1 MSSDSADVQGTPPL
15 PAGQG
20 APPGPGAA
28 PEHVAILGGGATG
41 LILAYLL
48 ARDGVRV
55 TVIEAGPTAGG
66 LLSSFEPVPGVKLEH
81 YYHHFFTHDVEID
94 WLLHE
99 LGIWDQAFF
108 LKTTMGVYRD
118 GQIYDFNGAADL
130 LKFKPI
136 GLADRVR
143 FGASSLLM
151 TRWGALAEREAT
163 PALDWFKRY
172 AGPRATDAIWRPLMT
187 SKFGDAAAT
196 VPLAW
201 MAGRLRQR
209 ARSRR
214 GAVERLGYVRG
225 SMQTVV
231 DALVAALNKLGV
243 RILLG
248 TPAES
253 VLIENGRAV
262 GVRTAAGEVR
272 ADRLVSTVPTD
283 VLAALVERDRP
294 DYAASLRRIE
304 YLGAVATVLVMN
316 KPLSP
321 VYWLNVADAGFDFG
335 GVIEQTHL
343 VPASEYGGR
352 HVTYLSKYAAWD
364 DPIWKLNHEQL
375 LERQL
380 AQVDRLFKTD
390 VRAQLERSFIFRA
403 RHAAPLIGLNFYE
416 RIPAMRSPVD
426 GMFVAS
432 MAHVYPDERS
442 VNNCVRVAAAA
453 KAAMGYRG
461 VMPPPGNS
469 LAAKYGV

>member
-1 MSSDSADVQGTPPL
+1 MSAVI
-15 PAGQG
+15 
-20 APPGPGAA
+20 
-28 PEHVAILGGGATG
+28 VGGGATG
-41 LILAYLL
+41 LCLAYLL
-48 ARDGVRV
+48 ARDGVPV
-55 TVIEAGPTAGG
+55 TVVEAGPVAGG
-66 LLSSFEPVPGVKLEH
+66 LLAAFEPVPGVRLEH
-81 YYHHFFTHDVEID
+81 YYHHFFTHDVEIE
-94 WLLHE
+94 WLMRE
-99 LGIWDQAFF
+99 LGISDEAAFK
-108 LKTTMGVYRD
+108 KTTMGVYRD
-118 GQIYDFNGAADL
+118 GEIFPFDGAADL
-130 LKFKPI
+130 LRFKPI
-136 GLADRVR
+136 GLVDRVR

-163 PALDWFKRY
+163 PALEWFNRY
-172 AGPRATDAIWRPLMT
+172 AGRRATDSIWRPLMT

-231 DALVAALNKLGV
+231 DALVGALTKLGV
-243 RILLG
+243 RIMLD

-253 VLIENGRAV
+253 ILIENGRAV
-262 GVRTAAGEVR
+262 GVRTKTGDVR
-272 ADRLVSTVPTD
+272 ADRVVSTVPTD

-294 DYAASLRRIE
+294 DYAASLRRVE
-304 YLGAVATVLVMN
+304 YLGAVATVLVMD

-343 VPASEYGGR
+343 VPASEYAGR
-352 HVTYLSKYAAWD
+352 HITYLSKYAAWD

-380 AQVDRLFKTD
+380 AQVDRLFKTN
-390 VRAQLERSFIFRA
+390 VRAQLERSYIFRA

-416 RIPAMRSPVD
+416 RIPAMRSPID

-442 VNNCVRVAAAA
+442 VNNSIRVAAAA
-453 KAAMGYRG
+453 KAAMGYGG
-461 VMPPPGNS
+461 VMPPAGNS
-469 LAAKYGV
+469 LAAKYGAK